1 MLSGCCACPGGSP
14 HDYKVY
20 AAQDSL
26 SEELTTAFQ
35 EEVQTGEENVETEIP
50 AEGEEAV
57 TEPEEALE
65 VQPEEEPA
73 ETSAGTPEE
82 AEEQIPEEAEENVEA
97 QEAEPVVSDQCYG
110 LDEQEYEILLK
121 IVEAEAGGEDTTG
134 KMLVANVVMNRVRS
148 GQFPNTIY
156 EVVYQRSDGKAQFS
170 PTADGRI
177 DQVSVSSDTV
187 EAVSRVMNG
196 EDVSAGAMYFRAT
209 SSREDWFDQSLNRVL
224 EHGNH
229 IFYAM

>member
-1 MLSGCCACPGGSP
+1 M
-14 HDYKVY
+14 
-20 AAQDSL
+20 
-26 SEELTTAFQ
+26 
-35 EEVQTGEENVETEIP
+35 
-50 AEGEEAV
+50 
-57 TEPEEALE
+57 
-65 VQPEEEPA
+65 
-73 ETSAGTPEE
+73 
-82 AEEQIPEEAEENVEA
+82 
-97 QEAEPVVSDQCYG
+97 
-110 LDEQEYEILLK
+110 
-121 IVEAEAGGEDTTG
+121 
-134 KMLVANVVMNRVRS
+134 VMNRVRS